1 MTIEERVKSKIVEVN
16 DFPIDGI
23 KFKDITPILADPVLV
38 HDIVGYLAECYKD
51 MEIDAIAGIESRG
64 FWFGVQIAR
73 QMGIPFIPIRKEG
86 KLPRETVVHAY
97 ALEYGTNSMEAHVD
111 SVKPGWN
118 VLIHDD
124 LLATGGTAA
133 SSGEIIHM
141 LRGTV
146 AGYSFLV
153 NLTFLNGVEKL
164 KGYSGKIHS
173 LVEY

>member
-1 MTIEERVKSKIVEVN
+1 MTIEERMRSKIVEVI

-23 KFKDITPILADPVLV
+23 RFKDITPILADPELV
-38 HDIVGYLAECYKD
+38 HYIVEYLTDFYRNKNL
-51 MEIDAIAGIESRG
+51 DAVAGIESRG
-64 FWFGVQIAR
+64 FWFGVQLAR
-73 QMGIPFIPIRKEG
+73 GLNVPFIPIRKEG

-111 SVKPGWN
+111 AVHPGWN

-133 SSGEIIHM
+133 CAGEIIKM
-141 LRGTV
+141 LKGNV

-153 NLTFLNGVEKL
+153 NLTFLNGEEKL
-164 KGYSGKIHS
+164 TKYSEEIHS
-173 LVEY
+173 LVVY